1 MTDKDNIYTRYDKL
15 YMKNTK
21 GGKQMAGKNKALALV
36 ISFIFTGLGLVYLGD
51 EKRGLILFGIAI
63 LLNCMG
69 MWVTSIF
76 SYLSLIIWLYG
87 LYATYMMA
95 NEVC

>member
-1 MTDKDNIYTRYDKL
+1 
-15 YMKNTK
+15 
-21 GGKQMAGKNKALALV
+21 MAEKNKALALV
-36 ISFIFTGLGLVYLGD
+36 ISFIFTGLGIAYLGD
-51 EKRGLILFGIAI
+51 EKRGLILFSAAI
-63 LLNCMG
+63 VLNCLG

-76 SYLSLIIWLYG
+76 SYLSIILWLYG

>member
-1 MTDKDNIYTRYDKL
+1 
-15 YMKNTK
+15 
-21 GGKQMAGKNKALALV
+21 MAEKNKALALV